1 MARRLEDVF
10 KTFLQD
16 VLHLEDVLKTSSKD
30 EDERRLQDVFIKIHV
45 CWDKIKTSEKIQ

>member
-1 MARRLEDVF
+1 MARRLEDVL

-30 EDERRLQDVFIKIHV
+30 EDERRLQDVFIKINV